1 MNKYL
6 QKASEKNEHLQKAA
20 EHTKEL
26 IDQMTE
32 LYMKQLGEKINR
44 IFKSNWFVKELKEEY
59 FSIVDMDDFEIVI
72 AFDTNGNLQ
81 IDTMDLFQNS
91 PIFFEYQQDIDIL
104 KTIIKLHDN
113 KEDFRKFFIDY
124 QKAINPMWES
134 YYILKRA
141 SNE

>member
-1 MNKYL
+1 MKEN
-6 QKASEKNEHLQKAA
+6 LQKAA
-20 EHTKEL
+20 ETQKAL
-26 IDQMTE
+26 VDQMVE

-72 AFDTNGNLQ
+72 AFDSNGNLQ
-81 IDTMDLFQNS
+81 IDTLDLFQNS
-91 PIFFEYQQDIDIL
+91 PIFFEFQQDIDIL

-113 KEDFRKFFIDY
+113 KEDFRKFFVDY
-124 QKAINPMWES
+124 QKAITPMWES

>member
-1 MNKYL
+1 MKEN
-6 QKASEKNEHLQKAA
+6 LQKAA
-20 EHTKEL
+20 ETQKAL
-26 IDQMTE
+26 VDQMVE

-44 IFKSNWFVKELKEEY
+44 IFKSNWFVKELKEDY

-81 IDTMDLFQNS
+81 IDTLDLFQNS
-91 PIFFEYQQDIDIL
+91 PIFFEFQQDIDIL

-113 KEDFRKFFIDY
+113 KEDLRKFFVDY

>member
-1 MNKYL
+1 MKEN
-6 QKASEKNEHLQKAA
+6 LQKAA
-20 EHTKEL
+20 ETQKAL
-26 IDQMTE
+26 VDQMVE

-44 IFKSNWFVKELKEEY
+44 IFKSNWFVKELKEDY

-72 AFDTNGNLQ
+72 AFDSNGNLQ
-81 IDTMDLFQNS
+81 IDTLDLFQNS
-91 PIFFEYQQDIDIL
+91 PIFFEFQQDIDIL

-113 KEDFRKFFIDY
+113 KEEFRKFFIDY